1 MIFSTWQLQ
10 FKYCNTAQYLKR
22 ISLLVFF
29 KVQTMSDLVSD
40 CERQKVGDNLRISS
54 PAKKYRSREDID
66 DSQIALSVEI
76 PYYLLNE
83 WHGRVNKSD
92 PSSKRSQLH
101 HS

>member
-1 MIFSTWQLQ
+1 
-10 FKYCNTAQYLKR
+10 
-22 ISLLVFF
+22 
-29 KVQTMSDLVSD
+29 MSDLLSD
-40 CERQKVGDNLRISS
+40 CERQKVADNLRISS

-76 PYYLLNE
+76 PYNLLNE

>member
-40 CERQKVGDNLRISS
+40 CERQKVADNLRISS

-76 PYYLLNE
+76 PYNLLNE

-92 PSSKRSQLH
+92 PRSKRSQLH